1 MLAESCTVGAVSVG
15 FGGVGEVVR
24 EWGRI
29 ATFSGLLEMEK
40 DSR

>member
-1 MLAESCTVGAVSVG
+1 MLAESCTLGAVWVD
-15 FGGVGEVVR
+15 FGAVGEAAR
-24 EWGRI
+24 ELGQI